1 MTLRV
6 RVGAAAALLI
16 VVIYGVVSLRQPYA
30 VKAGGFWGDNATYYM
45 MGQSLAK
52 DADLA
57 YRAEDLRR
65 VVSEFPSG
73 PNGLFLKKG
82 RSVTGVHLTTKAP
95 FLVID
100 GVEEPDAASRF
111 FYGKSFVYPLF
122 AAPFVALFGTNGF
135 LVFNTILIA
144 AAFFAAYLFLS
155 ARSSILPSLLMAS
168 AFVFGTVVPVY
179 WAWIA
184 PELFNFAIVTLA
196 YFCWLYKHVARDAP
210 ARGWQWLRAPASDA
224 VAGVLLGI
232 ATFSKVTNVLLFL
245 PMIGWW
251 LWRRDWR
258 RALVA
263 SLCWGVLTGGL
274 FAVNVAITG
283 DWNYQG
289 GGRATFLSLQA
300 RGNGFPFEARNRG
313 FEVAVDRRARTE
325 AMSDVLFDPQVFWSN
340 LRANLRYFFI
350 GRYAGMVPYF
360 FAGALAL
367 LMFLILR
374 RREVWQWWTLGGLA
388 LAILTMIITQPY
400 TYFGSGGAVGDR
412 YFMGIYG
419 VCLFLFPPVRSAF
432 WGVAAWAGGLLFLS
446 KIVVHPFAI
455 SLYPAQIAD
464 AGPLRMLPVELTN
477 INDLPIMMDSDRRKI
492 VYGETPY
499 EFQLR
504 YLDDKA
510 FLREADRS
518 FWVKGESRT
527 EVVIKA
533 NPPFRQLQLTLSA
546 GPVPT
551 TATVELLGKSETV
564 ALAKGESRALTFD
577 LVDGFPYKKDSI
589 EEGTGRD
596 VGPNYL
602 WVLSIS
608 SSAGFYPRE
617 SGEPTSADT
626 RYLGVRVKP
635 VIIP

>member
-1 MTLRV
+1 MSTRL

-16 VVIYGVVSLRQPYA
+16 VLIYGVASLRQPYA
-30 VKAGGFWGDNATYYM
+30 TKAGGFWGDNATYYM

-52 DADLA
+52 DGDLA
-57 YRAEDLRR
+57 YRGEDLRR
-65 VVSEFPSG
+65 VLREFPSG
-73 PNGLFLKKG
+73 PDGLFLKKG
-82 RSVTGVHLTTKAP
+82 RSVTGIHLTTKPP

-100 GVEEPDAASRF
+100 GVEESDSAPRF
-111 FYGKSFVYPLF
+111 FFGKSFIYPLF

-135 LVFNTILIA
+135 LVFNTLLLA
-144 AAFFAAYLFLS
+144 VAFLAAYWFLS
-155 ARSSILPSLLMAS
+155 ARSGVIASLLLAS
-168 AFVFGTVVPVY
+168 AFIFATVVPVY

-184 PELFNFAIVTLA
+184 PELFNFSIVTLA
-196 YFCWLYKHVARDAP
+196 YFCWLYKHVAREAP
-210 ARGWQWLRAPASDA
+210 ARGGAWLRAPSSDA
-224 VAGVLLGI
+224 IAGALIGI

-245 PMIGWW
+245 PMLGWW
-251 LWRRDWR
+251 LVRRDWR

-263 SLCWGVLTGGL
+263 SVCWGVLTAGL

-289 GGRATFLSLQA
+289 GGRATFVSVQA
-300 RGNGFPFEARNRG
+300 HGNGFPFEARGRG
-313 FEVAVDRRARTE
+313 FEAAVDRRARTD
-325 AMSDVLFDPQVFWSN
+325 AMTDVLFDPQVFWSN
-340 LRANLRYFFI
+340 LRANLRYFFV
-350 GRYAGMVPYF
+350 GRYAGMAPYF
-360 FAGALAL
+360 FPGFLAL
-367 LMFLILR
+367 TAFLFTR
-374 RREVWQWWTLGGLA
+374 RRESWQWWTFGGLVT
-388 LAILTMIITQPY
+388 AILTMIITQPY

-419 VCLFLFPPVRSAF
+419 VCLFLLPPVRSVF
-432 WGVAAWAGGLLFLS
+432 WGAAAWAGGLVFLA

-477 INDLPIMMDSDRRKI
+477 INDLPITMDSERRKFA
-492 VYGETPY
+492 YGDARN

-518 FWVKGESRT
+518 FWVRGESRT

-551 TATVELLGKSETV
+551 TATVKFLGHTQAV
-564 ALAKGESRALTFD
+564 PLAKDESRDVTFD

-589 EEGTGRD
+589 DPATGRD
-596 VGPNYL
+596 LGPNYL
-602 WVLSIS
+602 WVLSIAS
-608 SSAGFYPRE
+608 STGFFPRDH
-617 SGEPTSADT
+617 GEPTSPDI